1 MTRALSFIVFFVITL
16 IGIGLSMS
24 LRSAATDRDRARLA
38 AMVSNAAERTNER
51 LATHIALLHAT
62 DAMFDATDN
71 AINHMALTRF
81 VRRLES
87 QGRYAGIHGIG
98 FALLIRHGEETRAQM
113 LIRRAYDVVAD
124 IGTRPEAPFAAPI
137 VYLEPQN
144 PRNLAALGHDLYTE
158 PSTLAAMTAALA
170 DGRPH
175 ASGPTTLPQE
185 ITRAKQPGFLI
196 VLPVFGVRPPDARAA
211 EAVPAAGFV
220 FAPFRAG
227 DFFAATLRADDLPIE
242 LRIYDRDAP
251 DFILFETPEFA
262 TAVGT
267 RVHQAVEVA
276 GRTWIFEGAVAN
288 HGQMRIDYAPVAA
301 MLVSLL
307 VAIALAVAINAKMR
321 ALEAVRQMHEISE
334 QALVERDLMLGEM
347 KHRIKNSIARIL
359 AIARQTASVSDSLPA
374 FTTSFFAR
382 LQAMASAQ
390 DMLTRSHWMRANLGA
405 LLHKELQQV
414 FGEDLALVRLSGP
427 EVELD
432 ERAAQAFGLIFHELA
447 TNALKHGRLTEPDGT
462 LAVEW
467 RLDRDDGRTR
477 LRLEWRETSDVE
489 IVQPERT
496 GFGTRLIQASIQG
509 ELGGRLERRFE
520 AGGVVIV
527 IDTPLA

>member
-1 MTRALSFIVFFVITL
+1 MNRALSFIVFFVITL
-16 IGIGLSMS
+16 IGVGLSVS
-24 LRSAATDRDRARLA
+24 LRSAAVQREKTRLT
-38 AMVSNAAERTNER
+38 AMLTEAVERTNER
-51 LATHIALLHAT
+51 LATHITLLQAT

-71 AINHMALTRF
+71 AINHVSLTRF
-81 VRRLES
+81 VRRLETQS
-87 QGRYAGIHGIG
+87 RYAGIHGIG
-98 FALLIRHGEETRAQM
+98 FALLIRHGEETRAQT

-124 IGTRPEAPFAAPI
+124 IGNRPEAPFAAPI

-144 PRNLAALGHDLYTE
+144 PRNLAALGHDLYSE
-158 PSTLAAMTAALA
+158 PSARAAMTAALA

-196 VLPVFGVRPPDARAA
+196 VLPVFGVRPPDAQAA
-211 EAVPAAGFV
+211 AAMPAAGFV

-227 DFFAATLRADDLPIE
+227 DFFTATLWNGEPPLE

-251 DFILFETPEFA
+251 DFVLYQTPGFA
-262 TAVGT
+262 VAGT
-267 RVHQAVEVA
+267 RVATQAVDVA
-276 GRTWIFEGAVAN
+276 GRTWVFEGAFASAA
-288 HGQMRIDYAPVAA
+288 QPDFAPVAA

-307 VAIALAVAINAKMR
+307 VALALAVAINAKMR
-321 ALEAVRQMHEISE
+321 ALAAVRQMHEISE

-359 AIARQTASVSDSLPA
+359 AIARQTAGVSDSLPA
-374 FTTSFFAR
+374 FTESFFAR

-390 DMLTRSHWMRANLGA
+390 DMLTRSHWMRADLRA

-427 EVELD
+427 EVDLD
-432 ERAAQAFGLIFHELA
+432 ERSAQAFGLIFHELA
-447 TNALKHGRLTEPDGT
+447 TNALKHGRLTEPDGA

-467 RLDRDDGRTR
+467 QVERDGARGH
-477 LRLEWRETSDVE
+477 LRLEWRETSDAE
-489 IVQPERT
+489 IKTPERT

-509 ELGGRLERRFE
+509 ELGGRIERRFE

-527 IDTPLA
+527 IDAPLA